1 MITAAQWEHMVAER
15 EEELWEKEEEAT
27 VTL

>member
-1 MITAAQWEHMVAER
+1 MITVAQQEHMVAGR
-15 EEELWEKEEEAT
+15 EEELREKEEEAT